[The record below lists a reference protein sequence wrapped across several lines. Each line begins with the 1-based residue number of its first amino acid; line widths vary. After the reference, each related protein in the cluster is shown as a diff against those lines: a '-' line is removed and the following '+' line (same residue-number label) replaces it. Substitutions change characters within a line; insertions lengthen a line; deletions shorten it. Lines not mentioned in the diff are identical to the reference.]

1 LYIWSG
7 AGFIPHAIIQGEENM
22 IRNLVASVIMLFL
35 PLTSVSAQTVTS
47 PSQTTIPNPLR
58 GAQPTPA
65 AQPKAA
71 QPAAAANT
79 SAAEPTKPKRE
90 RSAKQKQGDNDMKA
104 CGETWRAE
112 KDALKAKGQTWRTYL
127 KECRGQKKAARGA

>member
-1 LYIWSG
+1 VT
-7 AGFIPHAIIQGEENM
+7 IQGEEDM
-22 IRNLVASVIMLFL
+22 IRNLVASVILLFL
-35 PLTSVSAQTVTS
+35 PFTAANAQTAS
-47 PSQTTIPNPLR
+47 PTPQTTIPNPLR
-58 GAQPTPA
+58 TAPA

-71 QPAAAANT
+71 QPAAVTPAANT
-79 SAAEPTKPKRE
+79 SATSEPAKPKRE